1 MGWEAEK
8 GYTQLPEGGQ
18 HRGKKDLF
26 MLTGGVDSG
35 VDAPLYS
42 GPSETAL

>member
-26 MLTGGVDSG
+26 MLTGG
-35 VDAPLYS
+35 AAAWTPPLYS